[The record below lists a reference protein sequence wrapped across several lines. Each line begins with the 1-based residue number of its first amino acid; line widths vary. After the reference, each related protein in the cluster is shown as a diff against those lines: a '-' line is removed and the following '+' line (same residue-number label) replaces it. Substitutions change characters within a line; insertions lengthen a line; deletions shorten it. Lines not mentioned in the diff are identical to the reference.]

1 MPGSAEQLTDTTIN
15 VVDYLKSDAMGRT
28 RRYVLDL
35 PSLDLD
41 RDLVARAVHA
51 EFRLLRVGAGV
62 LAEGVVRAVVDV
74 ECVRTLDIFPQPVE
88 AEFAEQF
95 RPTIDITTG
104 RAIEHADGPEDE
116 PEIFPVGD
124 NHEIDLR
131 EPLRQVIL
139 VALPM
144 QPVKPGTEPVVL
156 DETAPDDA
164 ANPFAV
170 LEYLFRVRGKRG
182 GYGRHETD

>member
-1 MPGSAEQLTDTTIN
+1 MPGSVEQLTDTTIN
-15 VVDYLKSDAMGRT
+15 VVDYLKSDGMGRT
-28 RRYVLDL
+28 RRYVLDV

-62 LAEGVVRAVVDV
+62 FAEGSVHAVVDL
-74 ECVRTLDIFPQPVE
+74 ECVRTLDIFPQSIE

-95 RPTIDITTG
+95 RPTIDLATG
-104 RAIEHADGPEDE
+104 RAIEYEDDPTDE
-116 PEIFPVGD
+116 PEVFPVGD

-131 EPLRQVIL
+131 EPLRQVLL

-144 QPVKPGTEPVVL
+144 QPVKPGTEPVIL
-156 DETAPDDA
+156 DETTPDEA

-170 LEYLFRVRGKRG
+170 LETLLWDEG
-182 GYGRHETD
+182 E

>member
-1 MPGSAEQLTDTTIN
+1 MPGSVEQLNDTTIN
-15 VVDYLKSDAMGRT
+15 VVDYLKSDGMGRT
-28 RRYVLDL
+28 RRYVLDV

-62 LAEGVVRAVVDV
+62 LAEGSVHAVVDL
-74 ECVRTLDIFPQPVE
+74 ECVRTLDIFPQPIE

-95 RPTIDITTG
+95 RPTIDLATG
-104 RAIEHADGPEDE
+104 RAIEYEDDPTDE
-116 PEIFPVGD
+116 PEVFPVGD

-131 EPLRQVIL
+131 EPLRQVLL

-144 QPVKPGTEPVVL
+144 QPVKPGTEPVIL
-156 DETAPDDA
+156 DETTPDEA

-170 LEYLFRVRGKRG
+170 LETLLRD
-182 GYGRHETD
+182 ESE

>member
-1 MPGSAEQLTDTTIN
+1 MPGSVEQLTDTTIN
-15 VVDYLKSDAMGRT
+15 VVDYLKSDGMGRT
-28 RRYVLDL
+28 RRYVLDV

-41 RDLVARAVHA
+41 RDLVARAVHV

-62 LAEGVVRAVVDV
+62 LAEGSVHAVVDL
-74 ECVRTLDIFPQPVE
+74 ECVRTLDIFPQPIE

-95 RPTIDITTG
+95 RPTIDLATG
-104 RAIEHADGPEDE
+104 RAIEYEDDPSDE
-116 PEIFPVGD
+116 PEVFPVGD

-131 EPLRQVIL
+131 ESLRQVLL

-144 QPVKPGTEPVVL
+144 QPVKPGTEPVIL
-156 DETAPDDA
+156 DETTPDEA

-170 LEYLFRVRGKRG
+170 LETLLRDEG
-182 GYGRHETD
+182 E

>member
-1 MPGSAEQLTDTTIN
+1 MPGSAEYLTDTTIN

-28 RRYVLDL
+28 RRYVLDV

-51 EFRLLRVGAGV
+51 EFRLLRVGVGV
-62 LAEGVVRAVVDV
+62 LVEGIVRAIVDL
-74 ECVRTLDIFPQPVE
+74 ECVRTLDSFPQPVE

-95 RPTIDITTG
+95 RPTVDVATG
-104 RAIEHADGPEDE
+104 RAIEYDTDPDDE
-116 PEIFPVGD
+116 PEIFPVSE

-139 VALPM
+139 VELPM
-144 QPVKPGTEPVVL
+144 QPVKPGTEPVIL
-156 DETAPDDA
+156 DEATPDEA

-170 LEYLFRVRGKRG
+170 LETLLRDEG
-182 GYGRHETD
+182 E

>member
-1 MPGSAEQLTDTTIN
+1 MPGSAEHLTDTTIN

-35 PSLDLD
+35 SSLDLD
-41 RDLVARAVHA
+41 RDLVARVVHA

-62 LAEGVVRAVVDV
+62 LAEGIARAVVDL

-95 RPTIDITTG
+95 RPTIDVTTG
-104 RAIEHADGPEDE
+104 RAIVYEDDPDDE
-116 PEIFPVGD
+116 PEIFPVSD

-131 EPLRQVIL
+131 EPLRQVLL

-144 QPVKPGTEPVVL
+144 QPVKPGTEPVIL
-156 DETAPDDA
+156 DETAPDEA

-170 LEYLFRVRGKRG
+170 LEALLRDEG
-182 GYGRHETD
+182 E

>member
-1 MPGSAEQLTDTTIN
+1 MPGPAEHLTDTTIN

-28 RRYVLDL
+28 RRYILDV

-41 RDLVARAVHA
+41 RDLVARDVHA
-51 EFRLLRVGAGV
+51 EFRLLRVGVGV
-62 LAEGVVRAVVDV
+62 LAEGIVRAVVDL
-74 ECVRTLDIFPQPVE
+74 ECVRTLDLFPQPVE

-95 RPTIDITTG
+95 RPTVDVATG
-104 RAIEHADGPEDE
+104 RAIEYDDPDDE
-116 PEIFPVGD
+116 PEIFPVSE

-139 VALPM
+139 VELPM
-144 QPVKPGTEPVVL
+144 QPVKPGTEPVIL

-170 LEYLFRVRGKRG
+170 LETLLQDEG
-182 GYGRHETD
+182 E

>member
-1 MPGSAEQLTDTTIN
+1 MPGSVEQLTDTAIN
-15 VVDYLKSDAMGRT
+15 VVDYLKSDGMGRT
-28 RRYVLDL
+28 RRYVLDV

-62 LAEGVVRAVVDV
+62 LAEGTVRAVVEL

-88 AEFAEQF
+88 AAFAEQF
-95 RPTIDITTG
+95 RPTIDLATG
-104 RAIEHADGPEDE
+104 RAIEYDDDPDDE
-116 PEIFPVGD
+116 PEVFPVGE

-131 EPLRQVIL
+131 EPLRQVLL

-144 QPVKPGTEPVVL
+144 QPVKPGTQPVIL
-156 DETAPDDA
+156 DETTPDEA

-170 LEYLFRVRGKRG
+170 LETLLRDEG
-182 GYGRHETD
+182 E